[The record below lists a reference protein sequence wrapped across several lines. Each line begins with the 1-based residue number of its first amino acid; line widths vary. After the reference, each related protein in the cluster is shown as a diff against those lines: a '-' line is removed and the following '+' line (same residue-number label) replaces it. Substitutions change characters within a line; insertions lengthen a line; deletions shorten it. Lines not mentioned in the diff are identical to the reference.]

1 MWRRHRAHQRLVRWN
16 EGSASGKLGLPPLP
30 LAGEGWGGATGKAPS
45 TWDARFLSLQPR
57 SDVSNFGQS
66 IKRPNSGKPEFDCR
80 LGRARCGAI
89 FARTAWA
96 LTFALACG
104 CGADAQLLDC
114 LGGQKPTQVAELMFG
129 RNIGSRLG
137 VKEAE
142 WGRFVDREII
152 SRFPNGLTVLNA
164 GGQWRDEATKKI
176 VREPSKLVQIV
187 LPGQVEDIARLNE
200 IVAAYKRRFKQQ
212 SVVMIVRPA
221 CVSF

>member
-1 MWRRHRAHQRLVRWN
+1 M
-16 EGSASGKLGLPPLP
+16 
-30 LAGEGWGGATGKAPS
+30 
-45 TWDARFLSLQPR
+45 
-57 SDVSNFGQS
+57 
-66 IKRPNSGKPEFDCR
+66 
-80 LGRARCGAI
+80 

-96 LTFALACG
+96 LTFALALG
-104 CGADAQLLDC
+104 GGAAAQLLDC
-114 LGGQKPTQVAELMFG
+114 LGGQRPTQVAELMFG

-137 VKEAE
+137 VQEAE
-142 WGRFVDREII
+142 WSRFVDREII

-200 IVAAYKRRFKQQ
+200 IVAAYKRHFKQQ

>member
-1 MWRRHRAHQRLVRWN
+1 
-16 EGSASGKLGLPPLP
+16 
-30 LAGEGWGGATGKAPS
+30 
-45 TWDARFLSLQPR
+45 
-57 SDVSNFGQS
+57 
-66 IKRPNSGKPEFDCR
+66 
-80 LGRARCGAI
+80 
-89 FARTAWA
+89 
-96 LTFALACG
+96 
-104 CGADAQLLDC
+104 
-114 LGGQKPTQVAELMFG
+114 VAELMFG
-129 RNIGSRLG
+129 RNIGHRRG
-137 VKEAE
+137 VSEAE

-212 SVVMIVRPA
+212 SVIMIVRPA